1 MKACVIIIKRPFST
15 LQLSNM
21 FTEVGT
27 SKLYVVFSGL
37 PVVGKL
43 ICCPRKFDYQ
53 ILVVCVAFNEK
64 Q

>member
-1 MKACVIIIKRPFST
+1 MKVCGIIIKRPFST

-21 FTEVGT
+21 FTVSRYFKT
-27 SKLYVVFSGL
+27 DVVFSGL

-53 ILVVCVAFNEK
+53 ILAVCEACVKK